1 MCGVNRSKRK
11 YFDCSRDVTSGCSPV
26 ATKCI
31 AVNGEIGA
39 RALHSVRLVPYIL
52 FKRMQTDGAVFTRSN
67 GIYRR
72 CENIRCTGGE
82 PTENAWSHL
91 RCLWEHSN
99 KGSRSLL
106 SSPIYLCVA
115 RLKKHTQCPRNAPF
129 SVGSLLVRRILA
141 PRVPFERAKT
151 AP

>member
-67 GIYRR
+67 GLYRR

-106 SSPIYLCVA
+106 SSPTERPSEKGKLASRVWA
-115 RLKKHTQCPRNAPF
+115 GGKPTQGPVTSVLQAFPR
-129 SVGSLLVRRILA
+129 
-141 PRVPFERAKT
+141 
-151 AP
+151 